1 MAILK
6 LIGHFTLFTLLKIL
20 IKIQSQEIDDD
31 DLLAELEELEQ
42 EELDSEMLNIP
53 SSSQEPSLNLPAAP
67 TKTPAAPAAQA
78 VDDEL
83 ADLEQW
89 MAN

>member
-1 MAILK
+1 MTV
-6 LIGHFTLFTLLKIL
+6 F
-20 IKIQSQEIDDD
+20 QELDDD

-53 SSSQEPSLNLPAAP
+53 STSQEPTLNLPAAP
-67 TKTPAAPAAQA
+67 TKAPAAPAKE
-78 VDDEL
+78 VDDDL